1 MSIPGLK
8 IQGKRTTCGV
18 KRMASSVGAFFQ
30 LAGGA
35 LLFSSVTRATTA
47 DPAPPPFRL
56 LRYDEDYDY
65 LAHSTGAVNPFWE
78 SLKYISFDAPSRDGN
93 FFSVGGEIRFQYIEK
108 WADQFGR
115 ISGSQGSLQQRY
127 MLHTD
132 LVWPRHFRIFGQL
145 LSAWEHGRKPA
156 SLPTDADHLDAQQLF
171 AEVTF
176 DPDKSKTNYLR
187 VGRQEIL
194 LAGHQLLKIREGPNV
209 RLAFDGARL
218 HLTHQEFDADAFVT
232 NVVQPKHGAFDD
244 SWTNDAVDFSGAN
257 VGWQPVVVGFSN
269 LRADAFIFDY
279 RNRSV
284 RYEQATGAE
293 HRQTYGLRA
302 SGRCG
307 PWEFDYEASVQ
318 GGTLG
323 ALKIR
328 AWGAALFTAYRWD
341 AEPLKPKLTFGLSSV
356 TGDWNRSDHQLNTFN
371 CLFAR
376 GDYFGDTSLLT
387 GSNTLDA
394 SLLGECSPAKKLHIG
409 FQWDR
414 LWRSETTDGLY
425 APPLIY
431 IRSGLVSN
439 SRDIGNQFTLTTT
452 LNVNRFVT
460 IQAIGAVFVAGDFIK
475 AGPTKQGTEG
485 LTLRTQ
491 FKF

>member
-1 MSIPGLK
+1 MLIPAFRLK
-8 IQGKRTTCGV
+8 GSPAAGGAERIISAIGV
-18 KRMASSVGAFFQ
+18 FLQ

-35 LLFSSVTRATTA
+35 LLIGAVARAATM
-47 DPAPPPFRL
+47 DPAPPSFRL
-56 LRYDEDYDY
+56 LRYDEDYAY
-65 LAHSTGAVNPFWE
+65 LAHKDAAADNLWE
-78 SLKYISFDAPSRDGN
+78 SSKYIPFDALGREGPFLS
-93 FFSVGGEIRFQYIEK
+93 FGGELRFQYIEK
-108 WADQFGR
+108 WDDQFGR
-115 ISGSQGSLQQRY
+115 IQGAEGSLQQRY

-132 LVWPRHFRIFGQL
+132 LVWPKRFRIFGQL

-156 SLPTDADHLDAQQLF
+156 SLPTDANHLDAQQIF
-171 AEVTF
+171 AEIKLA
-176 DPDKSKTNYLR
+176 PEAETNDYLR

-194 LAGHQLLKIREGPNV
+194 LAGHQLLKVREGPDV

-218 HLTHQEFDADAFVT
+218 HLAHQEFDADAFAT
-232 NVVQPKHGAFDD
+232 NVVQPKPGGFDD
-244 SWTNDAVDFSGAN
+244 SWTDDSVRFAGAN
-257 VGWQPVVVGFSN
+257 IGWQPTVTGWTN
-269 LRADAFIFDY
+269 LRADAFVFDY
-279 RNRSV
+279 YNRFA
-284 RYEQATGAE
+284 RYEQASGAE

-302 SGRCG
+302 SGRLG
-307 PWEFDYEASVQ
+307 PWDFDYEASVQ

-323 ALKIR
+323 ALNIH
-328 AWGAALFTAYRWD
+328 AWGVALFTVYRWD
-341 AEPLKPKLTFGLSSV
+341 AEPLKPRLTFGLSSV
-356 TGDWNRSDHQLNTFN
+356 TGDRNRSDHQLNTFN

-387 GSNTLDA
+387 GSNTLDG
-394 SLLGECSPAKKLHIG
+394 SLLGECSPSEKFHVG

-452 LNVNRFVT
+452 FNVNRFVT
-460 IQAIGAVFVAGDFIK
+460 IQAIGAVFVAGDFIE
-475 AGPTKQGTEG
+475 AGPTKEGTEG